1 MTHSIF
7 YGWEEVLGTLSVR
20 GTWSEESR
28 FPSYLLERLIWL
40 SSALEHSAGGSS
52 NPDSAESGFFWRQQ
66 EVCFQVQGST
76 SGSSRVSI
84 RGPLHGPNF
93 VHRPL
98 WPTKCHESWY
108 VLPLCINVINYW
120 SPVLWAEQS
129 FCACVVKRIGLDT
142 SQLLHQH
149 STRKDALPLFSV
161 SPLTA
166 CYLSHAVCRYLSISA
181 ISPSI
186 HLCDCSTDSLLE
198 FSRL

>member
-1 MTHSIF
+1 MFCCYIP
-7 YGWEEVLGTLSVR
+7 LGKPVP
-20 GTWSEESR
+20 G
-28 FPSYLLERLIWL
+28 FPTPGDWYFTPYYSWRL
-40 SSALEHSAGGSS
+40 AL
-52 NPDSAESGFFWRQQ
+52 
-66 EVCFQVQGST
+66 
-76 SGSSRVSI
+76 
-84 RGPLHGPNF
+84 LHGPPF
-93 VHRPL
+93 LHRPPWHTTL
-98 WPTKCHESWY
+98 RLCPESWY